1 MTFTRFANWEP
12 DREQGRLLKL
22 FIIFFSSLSFERTR
36 RPWNLSDSFRSKLIT
51 TRVHRLREMEMLM
64 FTLKQGSWRNVS
76 LRRVFRLK
84 IRFFGIF
91 WNFSFLGIDLYDQ
104 VGEEFSWIEWIEI
117 LNRIEVNK
125 RICVFQRS
133 KKIQFISN
141 SRWKVCIERR
151 VKWLDHSASRNIN
164 YH

>member
-64 FTLKQGSWRNVS
+64 FTLKRGTRI
-76 LRRVFRLK
+76 LTKCIPITK
-84 IRFFGIF
+84 IKYPIF
-91 WNFSFLGIDLYDQ
+91 WNFLEFFFSWFIDLHDQ
-104 VGEEFSWIEWIEI
+104 IGEEFSWIEI

>member
-22 FIIFFSSLSFERTR
+22 FIIFFFLPFARKNETAVK
-36 RPWNLSDSFRSKLIT
+36 SFRFVPIEINYDSRAPAT
-51 TRVHRLREMEMLM
+51 RDGNVDVYVETRVLTKCIVKTSIPIEDP
-64 FTLKQGSWRNVS
+64 
-76 LRRVFRLK
+76 
-84 IRFFGIF
+84 IF
-91 WNFSFLGIDLYDQ
+91 WNFLEFFFSWFIDLHDQ
-104 VGEEFSWIEWIEI
+104 IGEEFSWIEI